1 MCKLVMQLAWWQVH
15 ESILQHFQLSQRHI
29 APSAHLR
36 IIYFALYK
44 YTLLLLLLLR
54 VATYQRKSSEVDK
67 KT

>member
-44 YTLLLLLLLR
+44 YTLLLLLLLLLLL
-54 VATYQRKSSEVDK
+54 SSNLSEKVFRS
-67 KT
+67 